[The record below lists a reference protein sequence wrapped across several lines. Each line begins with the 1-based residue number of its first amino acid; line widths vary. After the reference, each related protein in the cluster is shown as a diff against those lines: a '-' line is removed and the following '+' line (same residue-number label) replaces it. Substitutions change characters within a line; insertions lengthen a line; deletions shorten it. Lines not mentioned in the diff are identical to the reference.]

1 MAAVAVADVKARIKP
16 EVYYAL
22 TGRDDAVCTRAIAT
36 AELWA
41 KGRAA
46 KGGVADLD
54 VTTEYVKEAIILRTL
69 SELHAYNGQ
78 HEMAADKLSMA
89 REMLDGVIGMA
100 ANGTGSKPV
109 ATANAQAYEEGSW
122 LTNY

>member
-16 EVYYAL
+16 EVYYTL

-41 KGRAA
+41 QGRAA
-46 KGGVADLD
+46 KAGVASLD
-54 VTTEYVKEAIILRTL
+54 VTTDYVKEAIVLRTL

-89 REMLDGVIGMA
+89 REMLDGAVGGSVSGA
-100 ANGTGSKPV
+100 GSKP
-109 ATANAQAYEEGSW
+109 APALTAAAYEVPSW

>member
-16 EVYYAL
+16 EVYYTL

-41 KGRAA
+41 QGRAA
-46 KGGVADLD
+46 KAGVASLD
-54 VTTEYVKEAIILRTL
+54 VTTDYVKEAIVLRTL

-89 REMLDGVIGMA
+89 REMLDGAVGGSVS
-100 ANGTGSKPV
+100 GTGSKP
-109 ATANAQAYEEGSW
+109 APALTAAAYEVPSW